1 MRVIKK
7 LLKLIG
13 ILFLVIVLMMMSAV
27 VLLCYAFYKASA
39 VPEDYT
45 GEIPTGGAIEAT
57 YLANGACDVSHQ
69 EVKTEDKAIKKYEIW
84 YPSELVT
91 ENKKYPVVVVVNGTG
106 VFATK
111 AAPLFE
117 HLASWGFI
125 VIGNQDPSTWSGQ
138 STDRTLSWLL
148 AENESSD
155 SLFYGKVDLEH
166 IGITGHS
173 QGGVGVFNAIT
184 KNEHREMYQ
193 CAVSL
198 SPPEKKIAEML
209 RIPYD
214 SSQTRIPLL
223 LLAGT
228 ENDVITQKGMREI
241 YDELSV
247 NRVMARRAGTGH
259 GEMLYSADGYVTAWF
274 MWLLKNDSQAKK
286 AFIGDRPELSEN
298 VLYQDKR
305 IDISE

>member
-45 GEIPTGGAIEAT
+45 GEIPTGGVIEAT

-117 HLASWGFI
+117 HRDWESGSEYLERTEYRSDIKLAF
-125 VIGNQDPSTWSGQ
+125 SGKRKVRQ
-138 STDRTLSWLL
+138 PFLR
-148 AENESSD
+148 ES
-155 SLFYGKVDLEH
+155 
-166 IGITGHS
+166 
-173 QGGVGVFNAIT
+173 
-184 KNEHREMYQ
+184 
-193 CAVSL
+193 
-198 SPPEKKIAEML
+198 
-209 RIPYD
+209 
-214 SSQTRIPLL
+214 
-223 LLAGT
+223 
-228 ENDVITQKGMREI
+228 
-241 YDELSV
+241 
-247 NRVMARRAGTGH
+247 
-259 GEMLYSADGYVTAWF
+259 
-274 MWLLKNDSQAKK
+274 
-286 AFIGDRPELSEN
+286 RP
-298 VLYQDKR
+298 
-305 IDISE
+305 